1 MCTYTSL
8 SFKIMQRQRD
18 TWTKWTTSQESQQQV
33 ERKIKSRPKSHIHTH
48 THTHTQ
54 IPSALDWQLAMAER
68 MHLSSQ
74 GWQNDHA
81 DMITSDRTIARGDE
95 LSSERFVQPGTR
107 HNSQLKSDAHT
118 EQETVQWRS
127 RAFTPPAVVQMQTA
141 GRYQVSLVDN
151 YSKHTLMFY
160 GCRKKKTLWFVIQ
173 FGFSWKYTMD
183 RGTWCI

>member
-33 ERKIKSRPKSHIHTH
+33 ERKIKSRPKSHIH

-160 GCRKKKTLWFVIQ
+160 GCRKKKKHYGL
-173 FGFSWKYTMD
+173 
-183 RGTWCI
+183 